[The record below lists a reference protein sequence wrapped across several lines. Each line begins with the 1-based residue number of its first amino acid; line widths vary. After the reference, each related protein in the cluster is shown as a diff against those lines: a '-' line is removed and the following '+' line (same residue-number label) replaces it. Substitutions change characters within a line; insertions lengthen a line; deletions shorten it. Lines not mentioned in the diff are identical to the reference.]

1 MEYRVDLGV
10 LSEQKQ
16 NCRFGL
22 TFHNLSDQDLNSWS
36 LTFAFDRYILPDSV
50 SNGQLTQIGSFCTL
64 KPEGLVLAANHH
76 YYCEFSI
83 GSNPF
88 RYYSDGF
95 NEAMIN
101 FVVDGNPQRAQVD
114 VTPIVLASPYRER
127 SEIPASLTHAQP
139 LLPKPNHIEVSDH
152 YFSFDHHAGVAV

>member
-1 MEYRVDLGV
+1 MEYRVDLVV

-64 KPEGLVLAANHH
+64 KPEGWYWLPTITITVNSVLVRTHSVITRMA
-76 YYCEFSI
+76 
-83 GSNPF
+83 
-88 RYYSDGF
+88 
-95 NEAMIN
+95 
-101 FVVDGNPQRAQVD
+101 
-114 VTPIVLASPYRER
+114 
-127 SEIPASLTHAQP
+127 LT
-139 LLPKPNHIEVSDH
+139 KR
-152 YFSFDHHAGVAV
+152 